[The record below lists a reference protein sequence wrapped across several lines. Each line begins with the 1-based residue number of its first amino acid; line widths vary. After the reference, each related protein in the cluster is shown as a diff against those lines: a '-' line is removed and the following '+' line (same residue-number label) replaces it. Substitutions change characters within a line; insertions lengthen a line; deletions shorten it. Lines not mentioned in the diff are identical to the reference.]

1 MTNRERF
8 AVKICNATQ
17 KTNFACKEAK
27 CVGKGLCAYCYTM
40 ADHLLANGVILPPCK
55 VGQTVWVIPKGLHE
69 VCKAT
74 IVRIEYNYYSSPQE
88 WLVVEYV
95 SSIVG
100 IQEYKS
106 RIDLMLGKTVF
117 LTKEEAEEKLKE
129 LKDNA

>member
-1 MTNRERF
+1 MTDKQKITAILKAYTKKHNIF
-8 AVKICNATQ
+8 ASSVILEEYAEELVKQGA
-17 KTNFACKEAK
+17 
-27 CVGKGLCAYCYTM
+27 
-40 ADHLLANGVILPPCK
+40 ILPPCK

-100 IQEYKS
+100 IQEHKS

-129 LKDNA
+129 LGK